1 MMQPRLHSGRRRLL
15 VAVLVGGLIL
25 AGSVMVTLVTR
36 NGGFRPSPALAS
48 GTVLDVDSG
57 STARISIVADNVEVV
72 IGTSADVKGSII
84 ILGSDGFRR
93 DYRSTVGTYGLRF
106 DSVLDPETGV
116 KRLTVVVPE
125 NGALTLT
132 LVGDARVVLDQA
144 RLKRL
149 QLAGASS
156 ALEVDAYET
165 GSLVDA
171 IEIDNVTGGFSAT
184 CLGNLDMTSLV
195 IGNITGTYDVDLSG
209 SLARHCTASIHTV
222 VGNGTIRVPGNP
234 GVQLSVSNILGRVI
248 SSGFSTEG
256 ERSFLNSSAAGGAD
270 RQLLVTIGSAVGQ
283 IQLVEVQ
290 Q

>member
-15 VAVLVGGLIL
+15 VAVLVGSLIL
-25 AGSVMVTLVTR
+25 VGSVMVTLVTR
-36 NGGFRPSPALAS
+36 NGGFKPSPGLAS

-57 STARISIVADNVEVV
+57 STTRISIVADNVEVV
-72 IGTSADVKGSII
+72 IGTSPDVKESTIV
-84 ILGSDGFRR
+84 LGSDGFRR
-93 DYRSTVGTYGLRF
+93 DYRARVGTYGLRF

-132 LVGDARVVLDQA
+132 LVGDARVVVDQA
-144 RLKRL
+144 RLKKL

-156 ALEVDAYET
+156 ALEVDASET
-165 GSLVDA
+165 GSLVDVV
-171 IEIDNVTGGFSAT
+171 EIDNVTGGFSAVR
-184 CLGNLDMTSLV
+184 LGNLDMTSLV
-195 IGNITGTYDVDLSG
+195 IGNITGTYDVDISG
-209 SLARHCTASIHTV
+209 SLARHCAASIRTA
-222 VGNGTIRVPGNP
+222 VGNGTIRVPGKP
-234 GVQLSVSNILGRVI
+234 GVRLSVSSILGRVI
-248 SSGFSTEG
+248 SSEFVTEG

>member
-1 MMQPRLHSGRRRLL
+1 MMQPRSHSGRRRLL

-25 AGSVMVTLVTR
+25 AGSVVVTLVTR
-36 NGGFRPSPALAS
+36 NGGLRPSPVLAS

-57 STARISIVADNVEVV
+57 STTRISIVADNVEVV
-72 IGTSADVKGSII
+72 IGTSPDVKQSSIV
-84 ILGSDGFRR
+84 LDSDGFRR
-93 DYRSTVGTYGLRF
+93 DFRAAVGTYGLRF
-106 DSVLDPETGV
+106 DSVLGGETGV

-125 NGALTLT
+125 NGVLTLT

-156 ALEVDAYET
+156 ALEVDASET

-171 IEIDNVTGGFSAT
+171 VQIDNVTGGFTAT
-184 CLGNLDMTSLV
+184 RLGNLDMTSLT

-209 SLARHCTASIHTV
+209 SLARHCDASIRTV
-222 VGNGTIRVPGNP
+222 VGNGTIRVPGKP
-234 GVQLSVSNILGRVI
+234 GVQLSVSSILGRVM
-248 SSGFSTEG
+248 SSGFATEE

>member
-1 MMQPRLHSGRRRLL
+1 MMQPRSLGGRRRLL

-25 AGSVMVTLVTR
+25 AGSAVVTMVTR

-48 GTVLDVDSG
+48 GAVLDLAGG
-57 STARISIVADNVEVV
+57 SATRLSIVADNVEVV
-72 IGTSADVKGSII
+72 IGTSPDAKTSSIV
-84 ILGSDGFRR
+84 LGSDGFRR
-93 DYRSTVGTYGLRF
+93 DYRAAVGTYGLRF
-106 DSVLDPETGV
+106 DSVLNPEAGV

-144 RLKRL
+144 RLNKL

-156 ALEVDAYET
+156 ALEVDASET
-165 GSLVDA
+165 GSLVDTV
-171 IEIDNVTGGFSAT
+171 EIDNVTGGFSAT
-184 CLGNLDMTSLV
+184 RLGNLDMTSLI
-195 IGNITGTYDVDLSG
+195 IGNITGTYDIDLSG
-209 SLARHCTASIHTV
+209 SLARHCAASIRTA
-222 VGNGTIRVPGNP
+222 VGNGTMRVPGKP
-234 GVQLSVSNILGRVI
+234 GVQLSVSSILGRVI
-248 SSGFSTEG
+248 SSGFATEG